1 MAVFSPP
8 RGLIIDLIA
17 PLKGNGEIDGRGL
30 GKHLDRVI
38 PYAQALFLAGP
49 YMGQGVGLSPEQ
61 RGQLL
66 EKTLVVVQGR
76 LPIMVWISQATA
88 DQSRETLLLLEKRLG
103 AREYSGRIFW
113 VDTPL
118 YYHSNRGLP
127 LHYQQMSSLTKNPL
141 LLHNDPDLVK
151 QLDRPLKRSNIRTSI
166 LKELVQIRGIAGL
179 IHQGSIDRAR
189 HYHKA
194 TSAKPDFRIYDGNE
208 ANFLM
213 YPSLS
218 GVVSGGANLA
228 PRAWQNITAS
238 SLHVKGDHGDFPDRQ
253 QQIWEQGEYLDQ
265 LKGLYQDNAVPLIK
279 HVLYEMGV
287 LETPSSPSGGK
298 EAGEKV
304 KLLMDLIQSHG
315 DWV

>member
-17 PLKGNGEIDGRGL
+17 PLKRNGEIDGRGL

-38 PYAQALFLAGP
+38 PCAQALFLASP
-49 YMGQGVGLSPEQ
+49 YMGEGAGLNPEQ

-88 DQSRETLLLLEKRLG
+88 DQSRETLLLLEKSLE
-103 AREYSGRIFW
+103 ARKYSGRIFW

-127 LHYQQMSSLTKNPL
+127 LHYQQMSSLAKYPL
-141 LLHNDPDLVK
+141 LLHNDPDLIMQVA
-151 QLDRPLKRSNIRTSI
+151 RPLKRSNIRTSI
-166 LKELVQIRGIAGL
+166 LKELVQIPGIAGL
-179 IHQGSIDRAR
+179 IYQGSLDRAR

-194 TSAKPDFRIYDGNE
+194 TSTKTDFRIYDGNE

-228 PRAWQNITAS
+228 PRAWQSITAS
-238 SLHVKGDHGDFPDRQ
+238 SLRMKGDHGDYPDRL

-265 LKGLYQDNAVPLIK
+265 LKGLYQDNAVPIIK
-279 HVLYEMGV
+279 HVLSEMGII
-287 LETPSSPSGGK
+287 ETPASLSGGK

-304 KLLMDLIQSHG
+304 KLLRDLMQSHG